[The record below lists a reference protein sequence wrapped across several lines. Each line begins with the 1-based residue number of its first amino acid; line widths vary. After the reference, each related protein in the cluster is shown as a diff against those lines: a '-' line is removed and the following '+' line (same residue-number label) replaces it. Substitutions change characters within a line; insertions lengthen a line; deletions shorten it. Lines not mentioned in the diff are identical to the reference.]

1 MIIADHLGVN
11 KVIGLCIKRD
21 CIWNISITYQIT
33 YGRWKDE
40 CRDVSFTFEKRL
52 ILCILYSVE
61 GIFFPRIYFFKLS
74 TIITLIIT
82 FCIREIGTAT
92 GPCEGEWILWI
103 WVVFHHYFDTNKL
116 VIIVPLGYWP
126 RFSCIG
132 DFVNAFA
139 VCIFKKFLPRVT
151 FCILIE

>member
-1 MIIADHLGVN
+1 MYKARLHMEHFNHLSNYV
-11 KVIGLCIKRD
+11 
-21 CIWNISITYQIT
+21 WPME
-33 YGRWKDE
+33 RWVPWRVVYFWKE
-40 CRDVSFTFEKRL
+40 TNSV
-52 ILCILYSVE
+52 ILYSVE
-61 GIFFPRIYFFKLS
+61 GIFFSRIYFFKLS

-151 FCILIE
+151 FCTLIE